1 MTSNVGASALKTN
14 KYVGFNINDGEKDY
28 KDMKG
33 KVLEELKKAFRPEF
47 LNRIDET
54 IVFHSLEKKH
64 IKEIVHLMVNSL
76 TKRLKEQEIEL
87 ELSDAAIDKI
97 SDEGFDAEYGARP
110 LRRAI
115 QKQVEDRLS
124 EELLKGNVEKG
135 RKVILDVKDNEY
147 LIRSA
152 AETVNQ

>member
-1 MTSNVGASALKTN
+1 
-14 KYVGFNINDGEKDY
+14 
-28 KDMKG
+28 
-33 KVLEELKKAFRPEF
+33 
-47 LNRIDET
+47 
-54 IVFHSLEKKH
+54 
-64 IKEIVHLMVNSL
+64 MVNSL

-97 SDEGFDAEYGARP
+97 ADEGFDPEYGARP

-135 RKVILDVKDNEY
+135 KKVILDVKDNEY